1 MQFGITLQWANI
13 NFVDFFHALFEDFQK
28 CHQYYGW
35 QRYVI
40 NNAFWI
46 ICIFSFE
53 NIKIVVNFSMIGQ
66 IK

>member
-28 CHQYYGW
+28 FHQYYGW

-46 ICIFSFE
+46 IFIFSFE